1 MDSSMTLLL
10 DTHTVLWMTED
21 VPRLGRAARRS
32 CDSALAAGEIAVP
45 TIVFYEVGRALL
57 RGRVDGPQSVRDW
70 RARILSLGMREI
82 PLSAEIAMRAADLE
96 NLRRDPCDHIIIA
109 TALVEDAVLLT
120 ADQSILKWSGRLRRQ
135 DAQR

>member
-1 MDSSMTLLL
+1 MTLLL
-10 DTHTVLWMTED
+10 DTHTILWMTEQ
-21 VPRLGRAARRS
+21 VPRLGRGARRR
-32 CDSALAAGEIAVP
+32 CDAALAASELAVP

-57 RGRVDGPQSVRDW
+57 RGRVEGPPSVRDW

-82 PLSAEIAMRAADLE
+82 PLSAEIAIRAADLE
-96 NLRRDPCDHIIIA
+96 NLRRDPCDRIIVA

-120 ADQSILKWSGRLRRQ
+120 ADQPILKWSGRLRCQ